1 MNVNLV
7 VIKGRFLLGDN
18 QLVDLYCFSRKYS
31 RKHTFVYRGG
41 RVDFYSLGNVV
52 SVTSRGYLTLYL
64 TVRLVSALEQLQD
77 TLRRIGEV
85 FLPFTGGFSVI
96 RYRAVNLHLSG
107 RFSVDKSTLFSTLKT
122 NLKKQNGVEIVLG
135 RGQSISR
142 FQNVS
147 NFPAYPFLYTYIQL
161 KLPEGKLNILHTG
174 SYTIVTSS
182 FKYLVFWKNFVK
194 ALCHGDS
201 SRDSI

>member
-18 QLVDLYCFSRKYS
+18 QRVDLYRFSRKYS

-52 SVTSRGYLTLYL
+52 TVTSRGYLTLYL
-64 TVRLVSALEQLQD
+64 TVRLASALEQLQD

-85 FLPFTGGFSVI
+85 FLPFTGGFSII
-96 RYRAVNLHLSG
+96 RYRAVNLHL
-107 RFSVDKSTLFSTLKT
+107 
-122 NLKKQNGVEIVLG
+122 NGVEIVLG
-135 RGQSISR
+135 CGQSISR

-174 SYTIVTSS
+174 SYKIVTGS
-182 FKYLVFWKNFVK
+182 FKYLVFWKNFVN

-201 SRDSI
+201 SVDSI